1 MNPIGHNQYRPA
13 VAGGYVVDTAQALPL
28 CAALHKKVNSICG
41 APKARNLIAWGKRR
55 AQRDASP
62 LDHNPNDYQ
71 ALKER
76 NNYLDISHFQC
87 SFQSNF
93 FYPGATRFALLSACP
108 WLSYSAPL
116 ALRPRDSDFLCKAH
130 CACTLPRVVL
140 TVSRSQVFSVRAE
153 ALFCWL
159 D

>member
-1 MNPIGHNQYRPA
+1 MI
-13 VAGGYVVDTAQALPL
+13 
-28 CAALHKKVNSICG
+28 
-41 APKARNLIAWGKRR
+41 ARGKRR
-55 AQRDASP
+55 ALRDASP

-116 ALRPRDSDFLCKAH
+116 ALRPRDSDFLCKAIWRLNSFNFPFVPFFGYFSSSLRP
-130 CACTLPRVVL
+130 ALRL
-140 TVSRSQVFSVRAE
+140 SQFMI
-153 ALFCWL
+153 ALKIRK
-159 D
+159 